1 MLKKKY
7 RLTKN
12 KDFTHVAKQGQVVY
26 GEILSIKWIKNNLD
40 YSRFGIAVS
49 LKIDKRATRRNRI
62 KRILRAIIREHI
74 DQFISGFDYLI
85 LTTPKIKEL
94 THKQIEQKFLHLAQK
109 NHLLHKIHD

>member
-1 MLKKKY
+1 MLKKRY

-12 KDFTHVAKQGQVVY
+12 KDFAHVAKQGQVVY

-40 YSRFGIAVS
+40 YSRFGIVVS

-62 KRILRAIIREHI
+62 KRILRAIIREYI
-74 DQFISGFDYLI
+74 DRFIPGFDYLI

-94 THKQIEQKFLHLAQK
+94 TYKQIEQKFLGLARK